1 MELLRT
7 FMFAPG
13 NHPRKVE
20 KVFGLGADVV
30 ILDLEDAVAV
40 SEKIGARQ
48 AVVEAMKKPRQC
60 KGYVRVNAS
69 DTPFCYGDLLAV
81 VGDWLDGLVLP
92 KIESAAQLLT
102 IDWLLA
108 QLERERGMTT
118 GHIDLMPIIE
128 TGKGLAAVREIA
140 GAGSRVR
147 RLSFGAADY
156 TRDMGM
162 RWTMEEDELLSVRSE
177 IVLAS
182 RVAGLEPPIDT
193 VFVHIGKH
201 GDALRRTTQLARD
214 LGFQGKLCIH
224 PEQVAPIN
232 EIFTPSEAEI
242 THATKIVE
250 AFKAAEASGSAS
262 IQVEGHFVDYPVVE
276 QAKRVLAI
284 TEQLRAGKQGR

>member
-7 FMFAPG
+7 FIFAPG

-20 KVFGLGADVV
+20 KVFGLGADAV

-40 SEKIGARQ
+40 NEKVGARQ

-60 KGYVRVNAS
+60 KGYVRINAS

-81 VGDWLDGLVLP
+81 VGDWLDGIVLP
-92 KIESAAQLLT
+92 KVESAAQLLT

-108 QLERERGMTT
+108 QLEHERSLTV

-140 GAGSRVR
+140 TAGSRVR

-156 TRDMGM
+156 THDMGM
-162 RWTMEEDELLSVRSE
+162 NWTLEENELTPARAE

-182 RVAGLEPPIDT
+182 RVAGIEPPIDT
-193 VFVHIGKH
+193 VFAHVGKH
-201 GDALRRTTQLARD
+201 LDALRRTTQLARD

-224 PEQVAPIN
+224 PEQVQPIHA
-232 EIFTPSEAEI
+232 IFTPTEKEIAEAR
-242 THATKIVE
+242 KVVE
-250 AFKAAEASGSAS
+250 AFEAAEASGSAS
-262 IQVEGHFVDYPVVE
+262 IRVEGRFIDYPIVE
-276 QAKRVLAI
+276 KAKRVLAI
-284 TEQLRAGKQGR
+284 AEQIGTKDKL

>member
-40 SEKIGARQ
+40 SEKVGARQ

-140 GAGSRVR
+140 SAGSRVC

-156 TRDMGM
+156 TR
-162 RWTMEEDELLSVRSE
+162 
-177 IVLAS
+177 
-182 RVAGLEPPIDT
+182 P
-193 VFVHIGKH
+193 
-201 GDALRRTTQLARD
+201 RR
-214 LGFQGKLCIH
+214 G
-224 PEQVAPIN
+224 
-232 EIFTPSEAEI
+232 
-242 THATKIVE
+242 
-250 AFKAAEASGSAS
+250 
-262 IQVEGHFVDYPVVE
+262 
-276 QAKRVLAI
+276 
-284 TEQLRAGKQGR
+284 RADC

>member
-1 MELLRT
+1 
-7 FMFAPG
+7 MFAPG

-20 KVFGLGADVV
+20 KVFGLGADAV

-40 SEKIGARQ
+40 NEKVGARQ
-48 AVVEAMKKPRQC
+48 AVVEAMKKPRPC
-60 KGYVRVNAS
+60 KGYVRINAS
-69 DTPFCYGDLLAV
+69 DTPFCYGDLISV

-92 KIESAAQLLT
+92 KIESTAQLLT
-102 IDWLLA
+102 IEWLVT
-108 QLERERGMTT
+108 QLERERGLTA
-118 GHIDLMPIIE
+118 GHMDLMPIIE

-140 GAGSRVR
+140 AAGSRVR

-162 RWTMEEDELLSVRSE
+162 RWSMEEGELMPVRSE

-201 GDALRRTTQLARD
+201 IDALRRTTQLARD

-242 THATKIVE
+242 AHATKIVE
-250 AFKAAEASGSAS
+250 AFQEAEASGSAS

-276 QAKRVLAI
+276 QARRVLAI
-284 TEQLRAGKQGR
+284 TEQLRASKQGR

>member
-1 MELLRT
+1 
-7 FMFAPG
+7 MFAPG

-20 KVFGLGADVV
+20 KVFGLGADAV

-40 SEKIGARQ
+40 NEKVGARQ
-48 AVVEAMKKPRQC
+48 AVVEAMKKPRPC
-60 KGYVRVNAS
+60 KGYVRINAS
-69 DTPFCYGDLLAV
+69 DTSFCYGDLLAV

-92 KIESAAQLLT
+92 KIESVAQLLM
-102 IDWLLA
+102 IDWLVA
-108 QLERERGMTT
+108 QLERERGLTV

-140 GAGSRVR
+140 AAGSRVR

-162 RWTMEEDELLSVRSE
+162 RWTMEEDELMPVRSE
-177 IVLAS
+177 IALAS

-201 GDALRRTTQLARD
+201 IDALRRTTQLARD

-242 THATKIVE
+242 AQATKIVE
-250 AFKAAEASGSAS
+250 AFKEAEASGSAS

-276 QAKRVLAI
+276 QARRVLAI
-284 TEQLRAGKQGR
+284 TEQLRASKQGR

>member
-20 KVFGLGADVV
+20 KVFGLGADAV

-40 SEKIGARQ
+40 KEKIGARQ
-48 AVVEAMKKPRQC
+48 AVIEAMKKPRQC
-60 KGYVRVNAS
+60 KGYVRINAT
-69 DTPFCYGDLLAV
+69 DTTFCYGDLRAV

-92 KIESAAQLLT
+92 KTESAAQLLM
-102 IDWLLA
+102 IDWLLS
-108 QLERERGMTT
+108 QLERERGVVP

-128 TGKGLAAVREIA
+128 TGRGLAAAREIA
-140 GAGSRVR
+140 SAGSRMH
-147 RLSFGAADY
+147 RLCFGAADY

-162 RWTMEEDELLSVRSE
+162 RWTMEESELLPVRSE

-182 RVAGLEPPIDT
+182 RIAGIEPPIDT
-193 VFVHIGKH
+193 VFIHIGKH

-232 EIFTPSEAEI
+232 EIFTPSEAEVA
-242 THATKIVE
+242 HATKIVE

-276 QAKRVLAI
+276 QARRVLAI
-284 TEQLRAGKQGR
+284 TEQLRARKQEH

>member
-7 FMFAPG
+7 FIFAPG

-20 KVFGLGADVV
+20 KVFGLGADAV

-40 SEKIGARQ
+40 NEKVGARQ

-60 KGYVRVNAS
+60 KGYVRINAS

-81 VGDWLDGLVLP
+81 VGDWLDGIVLP
-92 KIESAAQLLT
+92 KVESAAELLT

-108 QLERERGMTT
+108 QLERERGLTA

-140 GAGSRVR
+140 TAGSRVR

-156 TRDMGM
+156 THDMGM
-162 RWTMEEDELLSVRSE
+162 NWTLEEDELTPTRAE

-182 RVAGLEPPIDT
+182 RVAGIEPPIDT
-193 VFVHIGKH
+193 VFAHVGKH
-201 GDALRRTTQLARD
+201 LDALRRTTQLARD

-224 PEQVAPIN
+224 PEQIQPIHD
-232 EIFTPSEAEI
+232 IFTPTEKEIAEAM
-242 THATKIVE
+242 KVVE
-250 AFKAAEASGSAS
+250 AFEAAEASGSAS
-262 IQVEGHFVDYPVVE
+262 IRVEGRFIDYPIVE
-276 QAKRVLAI
+276 KAKRVLAI
-284 TEQLRAGKQGR
+284 AEQVDAKDKL